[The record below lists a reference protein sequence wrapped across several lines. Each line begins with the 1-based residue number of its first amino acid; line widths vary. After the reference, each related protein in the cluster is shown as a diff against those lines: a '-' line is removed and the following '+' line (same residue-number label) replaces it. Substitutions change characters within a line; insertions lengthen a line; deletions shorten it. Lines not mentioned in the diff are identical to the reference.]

1 MFDLLHPGHVDYL
14 ERARALGAALIVAVN
29 TDASARRLGKG
40 DGRPVQPAPARAR
53 VVAGLEAVDKVV
65 LFDEDTPLALIQAV
79 RPDVLVK
86 GGDYSRA
93 TIVGADF
100 VESYGGSVQVIDLV
114 PGHSTTD
121 IVERLRGAT

>member
-14 ERARALGAALIVAVN
+14 ERARALGVALIVGVN
-29 TDASARRLGKG
+29 TDSSARRLGKG
-40 DGRPVQPAPARAR
+40 DGRPVQPAAARAR
-53 VVAGLEAVDKVV
+53 VLAGLQAVDKVV
-65 LFDEDTPLALIQAV
+65 LFDEDTPLALVQAV

-86 GGDYSRA
+86 GGDYTRA
-93 TIVGADF
+93 TIAGADF

-121 IVERLRGAT
+121 IVERLRDAT